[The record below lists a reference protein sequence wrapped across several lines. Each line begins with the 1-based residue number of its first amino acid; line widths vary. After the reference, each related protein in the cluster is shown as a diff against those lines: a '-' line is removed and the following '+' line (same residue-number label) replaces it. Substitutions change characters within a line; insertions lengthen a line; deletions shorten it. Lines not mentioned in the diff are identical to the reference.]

1 MVFLNANSNVYFLLF
16 IFHVFVFSSWEVV
29 SAYGL
34 SVLQNTFNT
43 RSVHIV
49 LFVFCEINE

>member
-1 MVFLNANSNVYFLLF
+1 MFTFYFLF
-16 IFHVFVFSSWEVV
+16 FMFFVFSLWAVV